1 MSWDKWEEN
10 TLCIE
15 MLCIACWL
23 DGVTCIR
30 NSTEI
35 DYVWV
40 TSGNSYVLPSNHML
54 ECVDTDDCFYLIIGT
69 EVGYVRPHEKPPETE
84 ESLQHFLS
92 TRSDSN
98 NKSDSCNE
106 SIIWGT
112 KWGFLLSLLPGV
124 FLV

>member
-35 DYVWV
+35 DYIWV

-54 ECVDTDDCFYLIIGT
+54 ESVDTDDCFYLVIGT

-84 ESLQHFLS
+84 ASLCSISWALDQIPIISQIPVMNQSGELS
-92 TRSDSN
+92 EVSYYG
-98 NKSDSCNE
+98 CYLE
-106 SIIWGT
+106 
-112 KWGFLLSLLPGV
+112 F
-124 FLV
+124 F